1 MTITQA
7 VALGVLQGAT
17 EFLPVSSSG
26 HLALAENAL
35 SSAPRSD
42 LLFDVVVHLGTLL
55 AILLLLRQR
64 VGRLLRAALSFVPGT
79 RAADPVDRRWVGLI
93 LLGSL
98 PTALF
103 GLLLR
108 DATTAMHAQPAAVGG
123 ALLVTAGILFASER
137 FGRRTRGARELGVPD
152 ALLIGTLQGLA
163 VLPGISRSGATVGAA
178 LWRDVDGTTAVEFS
192 MLLSVPAVLGANA
205 LEMGRAGGEALRGEA
220 LPLLVGFAVAFA
232 TGALGLRALQWVV
245 ASRRLLPFAV
255 YCAALGAGAIALG

>member
-35 SSAPRSD
+35 SSAPRAD

-55 AILLLLRQR
+55 AILLLLRHR
-64 VGRLLRAALSFVPGT
+64 VGRL
-79 RAADPVDRRWVGLI
+79 
-93 LLGSL
+93 
-98 PTALF
+98 PTALV

-108 DATTAMHAQPAAVGG
+108 DATTAMHSLPAAGGG

-178 LWRDVDGTTAVEFS
+178 LWRDVDGATAVEFS
-192 MLLSVPAVLGANA
+192 MLLSVPAVLGANV
-205 LEMGRAGGEALRGEA
+205 LEMGLAGGEALRGEA
-220 LPLLVGFAVAFA
+220 LPLLVGFAAAFA